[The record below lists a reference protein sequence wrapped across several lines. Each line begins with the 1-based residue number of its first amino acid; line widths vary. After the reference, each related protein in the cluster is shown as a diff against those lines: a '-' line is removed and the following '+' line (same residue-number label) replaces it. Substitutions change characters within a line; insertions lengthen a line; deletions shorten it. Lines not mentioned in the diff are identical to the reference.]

1 MVNDR
6 TFQLRYLWIL
16 FGLSIAQLIFLY
28 DLSRTESGL
37 FATAMDQTS
46 NDNEKAGNQGVTA
59 VGKDQNCT
67 KTLLN

>member
-28 DLSRTESGL
+28 DVSRTESGL
-37 FATAMDQTS
+37 FAIAMDQTS
-46 NDNEKAGNQGVTA
+46 NDNEKAGNQEVTA
-59 VGKDQNCT
+59 VGKNQNCT